1 VAKDKKGRKHQ
12 LWDGVNRRAATAV
25 LVVNDDGDACEL
37 LVRILGSAGFRATG
51 AHSQNEAMG
60 QIGEL
65 LPRCVV
71 LDMSAGGIG
80 SSLKLLDTIRSHDDN
95 RVSSSRA
102 VLVAASTKNRSFSF
116 QSGAD
121 AYLIRPFHADD
132 LVAQVRDVVDRPDD
146 DRARHR
152 RDQLASNHD

>member
-1 VAKDKKGRKHQ
+1 MAKDKRRRQ
-12 LWDGVNRRAATAV
+12 IWDGINRRAAPVV
-25 LVVNDDGDACEL
+25 LVVNDDADACEL
-37 LVRILGSAGFRATG
+37 LVRVLNGAGFRASG
-51 AHSQNEAMG
+51 AHSQNEAIGVIG
-60 QIGEL
+60 QM

-80 SSLKLLDTIRSHDDN
+80 SSLKLLDTIRSHHDS

-121 AYLIRPFHADD
+121 AYLIRPFHAND
-132 LVAQVRDVVDRPDD
+132 LIHHVRDVVGRPDEE
-146 DRARHR
+146 RARHR
-152 RDQLASNHD
+152 RDQLATT